1 MKITITHADGHK
13 QVETAF
19 NTIEELQKALFLHV
33 PEGVKFETD
42 APVAFVEEPVEAPK
56 KTVKKVKAE

>member
-42 APVAFVEEPVEAPK
+42 APVAVEEPVEAPK
-56 KTVKKVKAE
+56 KTVKKAKAE

>member
-42 APVAFVEEPVEAPK
+42 ETVVVAEPIEAPK